1 MTESMA
7 PWIREALLCASC
19 PYDVAAFAIALE
31 LASLR
36 LSPIVVID
44 CGSLAG
50 N

>member
-36 LSPIVVID
+36 IVPIVIVH
-44 CGSLAG
+44 CGSQG